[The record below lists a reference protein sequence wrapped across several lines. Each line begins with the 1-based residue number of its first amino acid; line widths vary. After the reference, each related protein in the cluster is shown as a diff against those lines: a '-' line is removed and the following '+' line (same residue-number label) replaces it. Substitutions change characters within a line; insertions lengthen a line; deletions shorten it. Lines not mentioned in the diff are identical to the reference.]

1 MMGAFFNWG
10 KQEVAICMSGTA
22 TPRWIPVYKDNIV
35 AQVCES
41 VWTPHAEPVLKT
53 MQEHYPSFPSC
64 QPQHFRR
71 RGNCCYLSGTRE
83 AVKFI
88 EHFMDCKSSVRS
100 RREAKDINIP
110 NTIWDGYRH
119 ILWKAGSQKQQFA
132 LWVITPE
139 DLTNCSDPRGMGWS
153 CMRWPDRS
161 SSQQPY
167 GTGDQK
173 LMIGKFVRKERPPR
187 TPSQC
192 SGEQLV
198 NCVLMCGFG
207 QLYLRGSFGLRS
219 LSLHLAFT

>member
-1 MMGAFFNWG
+1 MHVWHGH
-10 KQEVAICMSGTA
+10 ST
-22 TPRWIPVYKDNIV
+22 IV

-71 RGNCCYLSGTRE
+71 RGSCCYLSGTRE

-100 RREAKDINIP
+100 RRETKDINIP
-110 NTIWDGYRH
+110 DPIWDGYRH
-119 ILWKAGSQKQQFA
+119 ILWKAGSQKQQVA

-153 CMRWPDRS
+153 CMRWPDCS
-161 SSQQPY
+161 SSQQPD

-173 LMIGKFVRKERPPR
+173 LMIGKSIRKKCPPR
-187 TPSQC
+187 TPSYC
-192 SGEQLV
+192 GGEQLV
-198 NCVLMCGFG
+198 DRVLMCGFG
-207 QLYLRGSFGLRS
+207 QS
-219 LSLHLAFT
+219 